1 MCFDCP
7 KLGLP
12 KYSAKTKKSNLQAYI
27 VVEYPNGLYN
37 NNKWKIYWI
46 FEIFELTLQKHI
58 FSTIQNLH
66 THCFMLINYCLLLT
80 IYTLQGTYAII
91 INVHIMLSIYIN
103 LKKKAVAELFS
114 RKSTLFKK
122 WIKLF
127 PYAGSSL
134 ILLHP
139 GQ

>member
-1 MCFDCP
+1 
-7 KLGLP
+7 
-12 KYSAKTKKSNLQAYI
+12 
-27 VVEYPNGLYN
+27 
-37 NNKWKIYWI
+37 
-46 FEIFELTLQKHI
+46 
-58 FSTIQNLH
+58 
-66 THCFMLINYCLLLT
+66 
-80 IYTLQGTYAII
+80 
-91 INVHIMLSIYIN
+91 MLSTYIN

>member
-1 MCFDCP
+1 ME
-7 KLGLP
+7 
-12 KYSAKTKKSNLQAYI
+12 NLLDFRDFWVDPA
-27 VVEYPNGLYN
+27 E
-37 NNKWKIYWI
+37 
-46 FEIFELTLQKHI
+46 THI
-58 FSTIQNLH
+58 FYYSESAYALFYADQLLFTFNNLYS
-66 THCFMLINYCLLLT
+66 IR
-80 IYTLQGTYAII
+80 YAII
-91 INVHIMLSIYIN
+91 INVHIMLSTYIN